1 MGAYSFGTQG
11 LRVVNGPLLGGAA
24 FLFGAPAAVAASAG
38 LVLVGLGAILAKVP
52 QLRRSDVDV
61 DADLRIA
68 L

>member
-24 FLFGAPAAVAASAG
+24 YLFGAPAAVAAAAG

-52 QLRRSDVDV
+52 QLRRSEI
-61 DADLRIA
+61 DLDDEVSVA